1 MGLGCIFHDRIEA
14 GVLAARQQPCGEGT
28 LRVSSPAP
36 APPALIGD
44 GRDAIFMNRDV
55 VEFTQAILHVLQRRE
70 KLLPTLRH
78 LLPREKAGEEL
89 RCVSHLL
96 RLNAQLVTAAG
107 IEPGEHF
114 ALLADLLE
122 AARQL
127 VGGGNLDGDI
137 TTIADEVV
145 LRSPPL
151 PCLQPAGDLE
161 RQRAKAL
168 RLRRILRARAA
179 ARCCVRSRE
188 RPEMPCN
195 RECRR
200 FTGATTRVT
209 STSSSRAGPS
219 SPVSHLSS
227 SLSAADC
234 GSCKTSANSD
244 IAARSRR
251 KPTRIWCTPSGSS
264 ASSAGT
270 LSITCLRHASP
281 MALKASRVLVPRDR
295 SMGAAFT
302 GAASAPS
309 SSS

>member
-1 MGLGCIFHDRIEA
+1 
-14 GVLAARQQPCGEGT
+14 VP
-28 LRVSSPAP
+28 SPAP

-161 RQRAKAL
+161 RQQPGGAPERQRATAP
-168 RLRRILRARAA
+168 RLRRLLRARAPPRVA
-179 ARCCVRSRE
+179 A
-188 RPEMPCN
+188 
-195 RECRR
+195 
-200 FTGATTRVT
+200 
-209 STSSSRAGPS
+209 
-219 SPVSHLSS
+219 
-227 SLSAADC
+227 
-234 GSCKTSANSD
+234 
-244 IAARSRR
+244 
-251 KPTRIWCTPSGSS
+251 
-264 ASSAGT
+264 
-270 LSITCLRHASP
+270 
-281 MALKASRVLVPRDR
+281 
-295 SMGAAFT
+295 
-302 GAASAPS
+302 
-309 SSS
+309 